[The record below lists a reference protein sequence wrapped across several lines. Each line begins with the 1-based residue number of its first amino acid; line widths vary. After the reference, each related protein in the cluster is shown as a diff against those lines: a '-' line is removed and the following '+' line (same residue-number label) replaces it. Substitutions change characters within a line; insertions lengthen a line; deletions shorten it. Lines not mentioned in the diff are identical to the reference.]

1 MNLTGLHLLLTYR
14 CTSECDHCFVQ
25 SSPRSEATMTL
36 AMALDA
42 VMQARK
48 TGTVTEIW
56 LEGGEPFLHYPILLE
71 VVRYAASLKME
82 TGIVT
87 NAYFATTIDDAE
99 VWLKPLKAAGLCF
112 LSASDDSFHNDSA
125 FSETPASRAVEAC
138 RRLNISVD
146 TICIQPPQ
154 GIPNDKV
161 KGEPILGGDV
171 RFRGRAVDKLLKDDL
186 PRRPWESFNECPD
199 EDFEKIGRLHL
210 DPHGYLYPCQG
221 VVVGNLRKMSLA
233 EVIRTYDPSALPVI
247 GPLLR
252 GGPAELV
259 REHNL
264 PLRGEY
270 VDACHLCY
278 LARQMLREKF
288 PEDLAPPEV
297 YGALS

>member
-1 MNLTGLHLLLTYR
+1 MHLTGLHLLLTYR
-14 CTSECDHCFVQ
+14 CTYECDHCFVH

-42 VMQARK
+42 VKQARQ

-56 LEGGEPFLHYPILLE
+56 IEGGEPFLHYPIMLE
-71 VVRYAASLKME
+71 IVRCAASFGLE

-87 NAYFATTIDDAE
+87 NAYFATTVEDAE
-99 VWLKPLKAAGLCF
+99 IWLKPLKAAGLAS
-112 LSASDDSFHNDSA
+112 LSVSDDTFHNDSDSPA
-125 FSETPASRAVEAC
+125 APASKAVEAC
-138 RRLNISVD
+138 RQLDISVG

-154 GIPNDKV
+154 SVPNDKV
-161 KGEPILGGDV
+161 KGAPILGGDV
-171 RFRGRAVDKLLKDDL
+171 RFRGRAVDKLLSDDL

-199 EDFEKIGRLHL
+199 EDFEQIGRLHL

-221 VVVGNLRKMSLA
+221 VVVGNLSKMSLA
-233 EVIRTYDPSALPVI
+233 DVIRSYHPLARPVI

-259 REHNL
+259 REHDL
-264 PLRGEY
+264 PLHGDF
-270 VDACHLCY
+270 VDPCHLCY
-278 LARQMLREKF
+278 LARQMLRERF

-297 YGALS
+297 YGVV